1 MVRTFQKSDLDRVL
15 EIWLAANVQ
24 AHDFIPKAYW
34 EGQLETVRSL
44 LPQAE
49 LTVWQAE
56 SGEVQ
61 GFIGLSGEH
70 IEGLFVWPPVQGRGI
85 GKALLDRAK
94 DAHRR
99 LTLNVYRKNERAA
112 AFYAREGFSA
122 TEEGL
127 DAATG
132 EEERLLS
139 WARAEGESAKW

>member
-1 MVRTFQKSDLDRVL
+1 MVREFQRGDLERVS
-15 EIWLAANVQ
+15 EIWLAANLQ
-24 AHDFIPKAYW
+24 AHGFIPRAYW
-34 EGQLETVRSL
+34 EGQLETVRAL

-49 LTVWQAE
+49 LHVWQAE
-56 SGEVQ
+56 SGEIQ

-112 AFYAREGFSA
+112 AFYRREGFRA
-122 TEEGL
+122 VREGV
-127 DAATG
+127 DEPTG
-132 EEERLLS
+132 EAECQMV
-139 WARAEGESAKW
+139 WEGESAKC